1 MIKTVLIIKLA
12 AIGDVVMALPMI
24 KALRTQHPDTKITW
38 LCGRTVAPMLRKI
51 GELDEIIEVDA
62 SRLLAGNLL
71 TKIKSLIGVWL
82 KLFGKQ
88 FDLVIIGHA
97 DARYRLLSL
106 TVRTKCVRSFDRS
119 GKRLWPVPGRHHSN
133 EYIRLA
139 TNCDG
144 PMDSSL
150 ELPVVSWPLSKNLKA
165 ELKTKADPPFVA
177 LAPAGAK
184 NILREDVMRRW
195 PLENYILLATKLL
208 SDGYNVI
215 LTGAPDD
222 KWICESFANLPVLNL
237 VGKTSIVDLVALYGV
252 CDVIVTHDSGPLHL
266 AELSGTPI
274 VALFGPTSPYDFGPA
289 NEYEKATNKRKTTFF
304 WGGAQLNCR
313 PCYDGKT
320 YADCQNNVCMKS
332 IKVSQVYNAVTTIL
346 VEKL

>member
-1 MIKTVLIIKLA
+1 MVKTVLIIKLA

-24 KALRTQHPDTKITW
+24 RALRTQQPNIKITW
-38 LCGRTVAPMLRKI
+38 LCGKIVAPLLRKI
-51 GELDEIIEVDA
+51 DELDEIIEVDA

-82 KLFGKQ
+82 RLLGKR

-106 TVRTKCVRSFDRS
+106 TVRAKSVRSFDRS
-119 GKRLWPVPGRHHSN
+119 GKRIWPVPGRHHSH

-139 TNCDG
+139 TNFDG
-144 PMDSSL
+144 PDDYLM
-150 ELPVVSWPLSKNLKA
+150 ELPVVSWPLSENLKS
-165 ELKTKADPPFVA
+165 ELKDKSNLPIVA

-184 NILREDVMRRW
+184 NILREDIMRRW

-208 SDGYNVI
+208 DDGYNVI

-222 KWICESFANLPVLNL
+222 KWICESFAALPVINL
-237 VGKTSIVDLVALYGV
+237 VGKTSIVDLVALYGA

-266 AELSGTPI
+266 AELTGKPI

-289 NEYEKATNKRKTTFF
+289 NEYEKGSHKNKTTIF

-320 YADCQNNVCMKS
+320 FADCHNNVCLKS
-332 IKVSQVYNAVTTIL
+332 IKVSQVYDAVTAIL
-346 VEKL
+346 IDT